1 MKKQHAQGKLMDKRV
16 YFELLSWGR
25 VHNGGGNMV
34 IGSER
39 KNLIKHISS
48 HIQEAERVNS

>member
-1 MKKQHAQGKLMDKRV
+1 MDKRV